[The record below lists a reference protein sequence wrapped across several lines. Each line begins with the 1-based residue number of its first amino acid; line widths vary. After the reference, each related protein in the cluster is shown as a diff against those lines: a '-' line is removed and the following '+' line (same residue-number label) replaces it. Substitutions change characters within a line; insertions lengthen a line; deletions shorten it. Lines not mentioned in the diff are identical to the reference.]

1 MWPSLIGPCFAL
13 TSQRTSVI
21 SDTHLPIECTAQ
33 GGFCPFGVES
43 GLVVVWETWTVVI
56 IFELGFWGRFG
67 FGYWLHFW
75 TRILA
80 KVRTWILVTFFG
92 LGFGRRFE
100 LRYW

>member
-56 IFELGFWGRFG
+56 ILDLDTGNVLDSDSGKG
-67 FGYWLHFW
+67 LDLDTGD
-75 TRILA
+75 
-80 KVRTWILVTFFG
+80 VFG
-92 LGFGRRFE
+92 LEF
-100 LRYW
+100 W

>member
-56 IFELGFWGRFG
+56 ILDLDTGNVLDSDSGKG
-67 FGYWLHFW
+67 LDLDTGNG
-75 TRILA
+75 
-80 KVRTWILVTFFG
+80 FG
-92 LGFGRRFE
+92 LG
-100 LRYW
+100 YW

>member
-21 SDTHLPIECTAQ
+21 SDTHLPIKCTAQ

-56 IFELGFWGRFG
+56 ILDLDTGNVLDSDSGNG
-67 FGYWLHFW
+67 
-75 TRILA
+75 
-80 KVRTWILVTFFG
+80 FG
-92 LGFGRRFE
+92 LGFWRRFG
-100 LRYW
+100 LGYW